1 MLDLYIYKLHGR
13 CLILIPDNHKS
24 QTRPITLFALALCDK
39 SMALGP
45 AWQPTIGRWS
55 VHGFRSR
62 CIFAG
67 LGGLMPWEKMLLLS
81 TANPNLYPNI
91 WESRNWNG
99 SASEH
104 TVAFLVLKIC
114 GAYLPNTKRFFGRK
128 CLRMWRVILDLR
140 CLQSNTNNVFVSNH
154 S

>member
-1 MLDLYIYKLHGR
+1 MLDLYIYINIYKLHGR

-91 WESRNWNG
+91 WENETGMDQQVSTPLLSSCLRYVVPTSQTQKDSSEEN
-99 SASEH
+99 AS
-104 TVAFLVLKIC
+104 VC
-114 GAYLPNTKRFFGRK
+114 GA
-128 CLRMWRVILDLR
+128 
-140 CLQSNTNNVFVSNH
+140 
-154 S
+154 